1 MKVLNSQPDSL
12 DWYVYRNDTTN
23 LTVVLR
29 NSQNEVLD
37 LSNWE
42 FTGAVRETPK
52 TENVL
57 TNLDITRNADTLSI
71 SLDTQAL
78 NKINYFDI
86 EATNEAE
93 EKTTTILKG
102 IIYVE
107 EDVTR

>member
-23 LTVVLR
+23 LTVVVR
-29 NSQNEVLD
+29 DSQNEALD
-37 LSNWE
+37 LTNWE
-42 FTGAVRETPK
+42 FSGSVRETPRTSSVI
-52 TENVL
+52 TELN
-57 TNLDITRNADTLSI
+57 ITRNEDVLSI
-71 SLDTQAL
+71 FLDTENL

-86 EATNEAE
+86 EAKNNDLQ
-93 EKTTTILKG
+93 KTTTVLKG